1 MIRCLS
7 VLLVFLVAAA
17 FSPAYARTGGTI
29 PCTDMATTTCTSKQE
44 ALDIAKSSETATKQA
59 VNYGNT
65 DAAGYGEWTA
75 RYASHTVANEGTP
88 SEYLSVTYV
97 DVAPNG
103 YIGAAGTVFFYWKPK
118 ECSPNDPPLSGGFMS
133 FTGSEPGYQTCHDGC
148 EYNPDSMTYKFGVV
162 DGVKFVSVA
171 GWIPS
176 GASCTVGPNDGY
188 VPPADTDHDGVSD
201 SKDASPN
208 NPGNSNAADD
218 ASNPKGDTKED
229 GHGSGNGNKS
239 GGGGNCGNPP
249 SSSGDEILAQI
260 AYQTWATRCAIE
272 STKDSSGTVKT
283 TGGNNGGTVP
293 IPGGVDMTETNS
305 LLSAIKTYIKKVHD
319 FIDSVTGEVSGLDT
333 DKGEGASDLDHVW
346 GSSSDEHDLD
356 SSGFGWAR
364 SCPVLPSISIGGY
377 SGQVDDG
384 TLCTVMQAVGALVLL
399 LAYFQAGLIIGRP

>member
-1 MIRCLS
+1 MKQI
-7 VLLVFLVAAA
+7 VPFFLFLIA
-17 FSPAYARTGGTI
+17 FAFTPNAAYAQTYK
-29 PCTDMATTTCTSKQE
+29 CTSPNSTCTRAE
-44 ALDIAKSSETATKQA
+44 AYADCQKSLDDSRIPGNYQFICEEKPSRYIAWQAYNNTNWTPITQHLWVSECEAGSTWDEATHSCKKA
-59 VNYGNT
+59 
-65 DAAGYGEWTA
+65 
-75 RYASHTVANEGTP
+75 
-88 SEYLSVTYV
+88 
-97 DVAPNG
+97 
-103 YIGAAGTVFFYWKPK
+103 
-118 ECSPNDPPLSGGFMS
+118 CSPNDPPLSGGFMS

-148 EYNPDSMTYKFGVV
+148 EYNPDSMSYKFGVV
-162 DGVKFVSVA
+162 DGIKFVSVA

-188 VPPADTDHDGVSD
+188 VPPADTDNDGISD
-201 SKDASPN
+201 SKDASPQ

-249 SSSGDEILAQI
+249 SSSSDEILAQI

>member
-1 MIRCLS
+1 
-7 VLLVFLVAAA
+7 
-17 FSPAYARTGGTI
+17 
-29 PCTDMATTTCTSKQE
+29 
-44 ALDIAKSSETATKQA
+44 
-59 VNYGNT
+59 
-65 DAAGYGEWTA
+65 
-75 RYASHTVANEGTP
+75 
-88 SEYLSVTYV
+88 
-97 DVAPNG
+97 
-103 YIGAAGTVFFYWKPK
+103 
-118 ECSPNDPPLSGGFMS
+118 MS

-148 EYNPDSMTYKFGVV
+148 EYNPDSMTYKYGVV
-162 DGVKFVSVA
+162 DGVKFVSVS

-218 ASNPKGDTKED
+218 TSNPKGDTKED

-272 STKDSSGTVKT
+272 STKDSSGNVKT

-293 IPGGVDMTETNS
+293 IPGGVDMKETNS

-319 FIDSVTGEVSGLDT
+319 FIDGVTGEVSGLDT

-384 TLCTVMQAVGALVLL
+384 TLCTVMQAVGALILL
-399 LAYFQAGLIIGRP
+399 LAYFQAGLIIGRS